1 MQNLLVGMVTTVHQQ
16 AVAIVGDTFAP
27 GEISGND
34 KHMSQRRFIRFGDV
48 VNGRYDLVWNDQNE
62 IITRLSPEK
71 RIYFHRD
78 PNPDRRQPHSELSIF
93 STVFK
98 DIYSIFSGIDIEQEI
113 AYIKIMINPLVWWV
127 WLGGW
132 VLVAGTLIALW
143 PHKE

>member
-1 MQNLLVGMVTTVHQQ
+1 MERPNHF
-16 AVAIVGDTFAP
+16 AWVAGL
-27 GEISGND
+27 N
-34 KHMSQRRFIRFGDV
+34 
-48 VNGRYDLVWNDQNE
+48 VWNDQNE